1 MINLSKSLF
10 TLLVLASLSGDLNA
24 ETALTGQWLTDL
36 ERQTLLD
43 PQTSGVTFRKGEL
56 VVVGD
61 QSAHESTRMKLF
73 RINPDTAA
81 AITQPIQITVAD
93 SLKTS
98 CFYNYLADKPD
109 LEALTWDRLD
119 ETTLITVTE
128 DASAYQLSAE
138 CAKKF
143 NQSNSTTY
151 PTLLLKIQVDS
162 ALTRA
167 EIVAVRP
174 VQFPLEA
181 KVGNFPNDGIEGLA
195 IDDHQNLYLAL
206 EQDIANKPRLFKT
219 RLTQDFWLRDNFV
232 KVIDAALTLP
242 VLDDNDHPINGIEF
256 LPSPILGHPGYLVAV
271 ARNDDELWVF
281 DLTNRIP
288 PFVQKLSFY
297 VSTDDSGLCPAYDKL
312 VQTAL
317 EAVTIHN
324 GTVYLINDPWKQ
336 HYADNIQCGTHTDKF
351 KRMSPLLFKMPVDPR
366 WYTPFRPKVQTAL
379 PAISGLAAL
388 DQNHYLA
395 VQDKKIQRQGDRLS
409 LIQLNQDQQLT
420 AQSLFVTNWPAG
432 QASNDL
438 EAVCALPDKSGEF
451 LIAESGTWQGSF
463 GRLFHIKVFPTYAQV
478 LNTFELPVERDSSP
492 EQDGDNFEGLACTKK
507 DVNRYLVILGER
519 GTATAAG
526 FLQWGELDLAAANI
540 QWNSQKIQVT
550 GPTALKNRN
559 YNRVIADLHLEADV
573 LWASAVLDSSDNGP
587 FTSAVYPLALVNPA
601 AKQPIS
607 LMAERPVL
615 WQIDGFKVE
624 ALASPSP
631 LIPGAALMI
640 GTDDENYHGQFRPLA
655 ITEQSPYGNPSP
667 KPATTK

>member
-10 TLLVLASLSGDLNA
+10 PVMLLAGLSGALHA

-36 ERQTLLD
+36 EKQSLLD
-43 PQTSGVTFRKGEL
+43 PQTSGVTFRHGEL

-61 QSAHESTRMKLF
+61 QSANETNRMKLF
-73 RINPDTAA
+73 RIDPQTAE

-93 SLKTS
+93 SLKNS
-98 CFYNYLADKPD
+98 CFYTYLAGKPD

-119 ETTLITVTE
+119 DTTLITVTE
-128 DASAYQLSAE
+128 DASGYPLSAE
-138 CAKKF
+138 CARKF
-143 NQSNSTTY
+143 NQSNSTAF
-151 PTLLLKIQVDS
+151 PTLLLKIQVDT

-167 EIVAVRP
+167 EITAVRP

-232 KVIDAALTLP
+232 KVIDANLTMP
-242 VLDDNDHPINGIEF
+242 VLDDKDHPINGIEF

-297 VSTDDSGLCPAYDKL
+297 VGTDDSGLCPAYEKM

-336 HYADNIQCGTHTDKF
+336 HYTDNIQCGTQADKF
-351 KRMSPLLFKMPVDPR
+351 KRMSPLLFKMSVDPR
-366 WYTPFRPKVQTAL
+366 WFTPFRPKTQTAL
-379 PAISGLAAL
+379 PALSGLAAL
-388 DQNHYLA
+388 DQSHYLA
-395 VQDKKIQRQGDRLS
+395 VQDKKIQRQGDRLT
-409 LIQLNQDQQLT
+409 LIQLNQNQQLT
-420 AQSLFVTNWPAG
+420 AQNLFVTNWPAG

-438 EAVCALPDKSGEF
+438 EAVCALPGQHGEF
-451 LIAESGTWQGSF
+451 LIAESGTWQGAF

-478 LNTFELPVERDSSP
+478 LNTFELPVERDNSP
-492 EQDGDNFEGLACTKK
+492 QQDGDNFEGLACAKK

-519 GTATAAG
+519 GSATTAG
-526 FLQWGELDLAAANI
+526 FLQWGELDMAAGSI
-540 QWNSQKIQVT
+540 QWNGQKIQVT
-550 GPTALKNRN
+550 GPTGVKNRSF
-559 YNRVIADLHLEADV
+559 NRVIADLHLEADV
-573 LWASAVLDSSDNGP
+573 LWASAVLDSADNGP
-587 FTSAVYPLALVNPA
+587 FSSVIYPLALLNPA
-601 AKQPIS
+601 AKQPVS

-631 LIPGAALMI
+631 MIPGSSLMI

-655 ITEQSPYGNPSP
+655 TTEQSPYGNPTST
-667 KPATTK
+667 PATSQ

>member
-10 TLLVLASLSGDLNA
+10 TLVLLAGLSGDLNA

-36 ERQTLLD
+36 EKQTLLD

-61 QSAHESTRMKLF
+61 QSAHETTRMKLF
-73 RINPDTAA
+73 RIDPATAA

-93 SLKTS
+93 SLKNS
-98 CFYNYLADKPD
+98 CFYNYLIDKPD

-119 ETTLITVTE
+119 DTTLITVTE
-128 DASAYQLSAE
+128 DASSYQLSNE

-143 NQSNSTTY
+143 SQSNSTAY

-181 KVGNFPNDGIEGLA
+181 KVGNFPNDGVEGLA
-195 IDDHQNLYLAL
+195 VDDHQNLYLAL
-206 EQDIANKPRLFKT
+206 EQDMANKPKLFKT

-232 KVIDAALTLP
+232 KVIDANLTLP
-242 VLDDNDHPINGIEF
+242 VLDEADHPINGIEF

-297 VSTDDSGLCPAYDKL
+297 VSTDDSGLCPAYDKM

-317 EAVTIHN
+317 EAVTIAN

-351 KRMSPLLFKMPVDPR
+351 NRMSPLLFKMPVDPR
-366 WYTPFRPKVQTAL
+366 WYTPYRPKTQTAL

-395 VQDKKIQRQGDRLS
+395 VQDKKIQRQGDRLT

-420 AQSLFVTNWPAG
+420 AQNLFVTNWPSG

-438 EAVCALPDKSGEF
+438 EAVCALPGQNAEF

-492 EQDGDNFEGLACTKK
+492 EQDGDNFEGLACAKK

-519 GTATAAG
+519 GTATTAG
-526 FLQWGELDLAAANI
+526 FLQWGELDIAAASI

-550 GPTALKNRN
+550 GPTGLKNRN

-587 FTSAVYPLALVNPA
+587 FSSAVYPLALVNPA
-601 AKQPIS
+601 AKQAIS

-631 LIPGAALMI
+631 LLPGSALMI

-655 ITEQSPYGNPSP
+655 TTEQSPYGNPSP

>member
-10 TLLVLASLSGDLNA
+10 TLALLAGLSWDLNA

-36 ERQTLLD
+36 EKQTLLD

-61 QSAHESTRMKLF
+61 QSAHDTTRMKLF
-73 RINPDTAA
+73 RIDPTTAA

-93 SLKTS
+93 SLKNS

-119 ETTLITVTE
+119 DTTLITVTE
-128 DASAYQLSAE
+128 DASSYKLSNE

-143 NQSNSTTY
+143 SQSNSTAY

-181 KVGNFPNDGIEGLA
+181 KVGNYPNDGVEGLA
-195 IDDHQNLYLAL
+195 VDDHQNLYLAL
-206 EQDIANKPRLFKT
+206 EQDISNKPRLFKT

-232 KVIDAALTLP
+232 KVIDANLTMP
-242 VLDDNDHPINGIEF
+242 ALDDRDHPINGIEF

-288 PFVQKLSFY
+288 PYVQKLSFY

-317 EAVTIHN
+317 EAVTIQN

-351 KRMSPLLFKMPVDPR
+351 NRMSPLLFKMPVDPR
-366 WYTPFRPKVQTAL
+366 WYTPYRPKTQTAL

-388 DQNHYLA
+388 DPSHYLA
-395 VQDKKIQRQGDRLS
+395 VQDKKIQRQGDRLT

-420 AQSLFVTNWPAG
+420 AQNLFVTNWPAG

-438 EAVCALPDKSGEF
+438 EAVCALPGQNGEF

-492 EQDGDNFEGLACTKK
+492 EQDGDNFEGLACAKK

-519 GTATAAG
+519 GTATTAG
-526 FLQWGELDLAAANI
+526 YLQWGELDMAAASI
-540 QWNSQKIQVT
+540 QWNAQKIQVT
-550 GPTALKNRN
+550 GPTGQKNRN
-559 YNRVIADLHLEADV
+559 YNRVIADLHLEGDV
-573 LWASAVLDSSDNGP
+573 LWASAVLDKSDNGP
-587 FTSAVYPLALVNPA
+587 FSSAVYPLALLNPT

-631 LIPGAALMI
+631 LIPDSALMI

-655 ITEQSPYGNPSP
+655 TTEQSPYGNPSP
-667 KPATTK
+667 KPATAK

>member
-10 TLLVLASLSGDLNA
+10 TVLVLASLSGDLNA

-36 ERQTLLD
+36 EKQTLLD

-73 RINPDTAA
+73 RIDPNTAA
-81 AITQPIQITVAD
+81 AITQPIQITIAD
-93 SLKTS
+93 SLKNS

-119 ETTLITVTE
+119 DTTLITVTE
-128 DASAYQLSAE
+128 DASAYKLSNE
-138 CAKKF
+138 CSKKF
-143 NQSNSTTY
+143 NQSNSTAY

-195 IDDHQNLYLAL
+195 VDDHQNLYLAL
-206 EQDIANKPRLFKT
+206 EQDIANKPKLFKT

-232 KVIDAALTLP
+232 KVIDANLTLP

-288 PFVQKLSFY
+288 PYVQKLSFY

-366 WYTPFRPKVQTAL
+366 WYTPYRPKTQTAL

-395 VQDKKIQRQGDRLS
+395 VQDKKIQRQGDRLT
-409 LIQLNQDQQLT
+409 LIQVNQDQQLA
-420 AQSLFVTNWPAG
+420 AQNLFVTNWPAG

-438 EAVCALPDKSGEF
+438 EAVCALPGQNGEF

-492 EQDGDNFEGLACTKK
+492 E
-507 DVNRYLVILGER
+507 
-519 GTATAAG
+519 
-526 FLQWGELDLAAANI
+526 
-540 QWNSQKIQVT
+540 
-550 GPTALKNRN
+550 
-559 YNRVIADLHLEADV
+559 
-573 LWASAVLDSSDNGP
+573 
-587 FTSAVYPLALVNPA
+587 
-601 AKQPIS
+601 AKW
-607 LMAERPVL
+607 R
-615 WQIDGFKVE
+615 
-624 ALASPSP
+624 
-631 LIPGAALMI
+631 
-640 GTDDENYHGQFRPLA
+640 
-655 ITEQSPYGNPSP
+655 
-667 KPATTK
+667 

>member
-1 MINLSKSLF
+1 M
-10 TLLVLASLSGDLNA
+10 
-24 ETALTGQWLTDL
+24 
-36 ERQTLLD
+36 
-43 PQTSGVTFRKGEL
+43 
-56 VVVGD
+56 
-61 QSAHESTRMKLF
+61 
-73 RINPDTAA
+73 
-81 AITQPIQITVAD
+81 AI
-93 SLKTS
+93 
-98 CFYNYLADKPD
+98 
-109 LEALTWDRLD
+109 
-119 ETTLITVTE
+119 
-128 DASAYQLSAE
+128 
-138 CAKKF
+138 
-143 NQSNSTTY
+143 
-151 PTLLLKIQVDS
+151 
-162 ALTRA
+162 
-167 EIVAVRP
+167 RP
-174 VQFPLEA
+174 VQFPQEA

-195 IDDHQNLYLAL
+195 VDDHQNLYLAL
-206 EQDIANKPRLFKT
+206 EQDMVNKPRLFKT

-232 KVIDAALTLP
+232 KVIDANLSLP
-242 VLDDNDHPINGIEF
+242 VLDDSDHPINGIEF

-366 WYTPFRPKVQTAL
+366 WYTPYRPKTQTAL

-388 DQNHYLA
+388 DPNHYLA
-395 VQDKKIQRQGDRLS
+395 VQDKKIQRQGDRLT

-420 AQSLFVTNWPAG
+420 AQNLFVTNWPAG

-438 EAVCALPDKSGEF
+438 EAVCALPGQNGEF

-492 EQDGDNFEGLACTKK
+492 EQDGDNFEGLACAKK
-507 DVNRYLVILGER
+507 EANRYLVILGER

-526 FLQWGELDLAAANI
+526 FLQWGELDIAAASL

-559 YNRVIADLHLEADV
+559 YNRVIADLHLEGDV

-587 FTSAVYPLALVNPA
+587 FTSAVYPLALVNPST
-601 AKQPIS
+601 KQPIS

-624 ALASPSP
+624 AIASPSP

-655 ITEQSPYGNPSP
+655 TTEQSPYGNPSP
-667 KPATTK
+667 KSATTQ

>member
-10 TLLVLASLSGDLNA
+10 TLLAIASLSGDLNA
-24 ETALTGQWLTDL
+24 ETALKGQWLTDL
-36 ERQTLLD
+36 EGQTLLD

-56 VVVGD
+56 VVIGD

-73 RINPDTAA
+73 RIDPATGASV
-81 AITQPIQITVAD
+81 TQPIQITVAE
-93 SLKTS
+93 SLKNS
-98 CFYNYLADKPD
+98 CFYGYLSDKPD
-109 LEALTWDRLD
+109 FEALTWDRID
-119 ETTLITVTE
+119 ETSLITVTE
-128 DASAYQLSAE
+128 DASAYELSPE
-138 CAKKF
+138 CKKRF
-143 NQSNSTTY
+143 SQTNSTSY
-151 PTLLLKIQVDS
+151 PSLLLKIQVDN

-181 KVGNFPNDGIEGLA
+181 KVGNYPNDGIEGLA
-195 IDDHQNLYLAL
+195 VDDHQNLYLAL
-206 EQDIANKPRLFKT
+206 EQDIANKPQLFKT

-232 KVIDAALTLP
+232 KVIDANLTFP
-242 VLDDNDHPINGIEF
+242 VLDDKDHPINGIEF
-256 LPSPILGHPGYLVAV
+256 LPSPIKGHPGYLMAV

-297 VSTDDSGLCPAYDKL
+297 VSTDDSGLCPAYEKL

-317 EAVTIHN
+317 EAITIHD

-336 HYADNIQCGTHTDKF
+336 HYTDNIQCGTHVDKF
-351 KRMSPLLFKMPVDPR
+351 KRMSPLLFKMQADPR
-366 WYTPFRPKVQTAL
+366 WFTPFRAKTQTSL
-379 PAISGLAAL
+379 PALSGLAAL
-388 DQNHYLA
+388 DQNRYLA
-395 VQDKKIQRQGDRLS
+395 VQDKKIQRQGDRLT
-409 LIQLNQDQQLT
+409 LIQLNADQQLT

-432 QASNDL
+432 QAANDL
-438 EAVCALPDKSGEF
+438 ESVCALPDKNSEF

-478 LNTFELPVERDSSP
+478 LNTFELPVERDNSP
-492 EQDGDNFEGLACTKK
+492 EQDGDNFEGLACAKK

-550 GPTALKNRN
+550 GPTKLKNRH
-559 YNRVIADLHLEADV
+559 YNRVISDLHLEGDV

-587 FTSAVYPLALVNPA
+587 FASAVYPLALVTPNS
-601 AKQPIS
+601 KQPIS

-615 WQIDGFKVE
+615 WQVDGFKVE
-624 ALASPSP
+624 GLASPSP
-631 LIPGAALMI
+631 LVPGSALMMV
-640 GTDDENYHGQFRPLA
+640 TDDENYHGQFRPLA

-667 KPATTK
+667 KPATTQ